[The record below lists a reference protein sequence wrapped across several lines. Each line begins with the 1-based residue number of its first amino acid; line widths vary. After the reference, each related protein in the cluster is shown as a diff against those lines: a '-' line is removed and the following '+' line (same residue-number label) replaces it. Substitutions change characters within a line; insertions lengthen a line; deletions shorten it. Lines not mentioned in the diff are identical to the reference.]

1 MLTPYTFVPQ
11 ARLLDFM
18 RQAADPTLIN
28 LAAGLPSSLS
38 VPKQEIAAAF
48 DRVFQTEADLALGY
62 HSPDGDYALRALIAG
77 RLSGRGVRVRAEEIV
92 MTTGCTQALHGM
104 IRLWARPG
112 DVVACEAPA
121 YYASLEVLGDLGVRV
136 LPIPV
141 RDEQGIDL
149 DWVATLFPKF
159 QPRFLVVCPTLSNPS
174 GATLPPENRK
184 TLLDLC
190 RRSGTRI
197 IEDDIYGELCENA
210 EVQPIRAYD
219 DGTTVAYVSSFSK
232 TVAPGLRLGFC
243 VPGPDYDRFA
253 LLKCQQDMHSA
264 TFCEAGFRRYLE
276 RGTLDDQ
283 LGALR
288 KFNRERREL
297 GLNVIAEHFP
307 ADAKVWLPAGGFML
321 WAELVD
327 GTDLETVYR
336 AALAEKV
343 AFCRGNAFYTTPA
356 VPAAMRLNTSRSTPD
371 ELVRGLKVLGKILH
385 AQSHTGTPPA
395 QREGGHGDRVHTA
408 TTAKHGDHGGKIT
421 TSETRA

>member
-1 MLTPYTFVPQ
+1 MAFFTMLTPYTFSPQ

-48 DRVFQTEADLALGY
+48 NHVFLADADPALGY

-77 RLSGRGVRVRAEEIV
+77 RLSRRGIRVSAEQIV

-121 YYASLEVLGDLGVRV
+121 YYASLEVLGDLGVQV

-159 QPRFLVVCPTLSNPS
+159 QPRFVVVCPTLSNPS
-174 GATLPPENRK
+174 GATLPPENRE
-184 TLLDLC
+184 TLLELC

-197 IEDDIYGELCENA
+197 IEDDIYGELCEDA
-210 EVQPIRAYD
+210 KVQPIRAYD

-264 TFCEAGFRRYLE
+264 TLCEAGFRRYLE

-283 LGALR
+283 LDTLR

-297 GLNVIAEHFP
+297 GLGVIAEHFP
-307 ADAKVWLPAGGFML
+307 ADAKVWEPAGGFML
-321 WAELVD
+321 WVDLVD

-356 VPAAMRLNTSRSTPD
+356 VPAAMRLNTSRPTPD
-371 ELVRGLKVLGKILH
+371 ELVRGLKILGKILRAH
-385 AQSHTGTPPA
+385 RNYPQNTPKNAAKRKHP
-395 QREGGHGDRVHTA
+395 QITRIA
-408 TTAKHGDHGGKIT
+408 TD
-421 TSETRA
+421 